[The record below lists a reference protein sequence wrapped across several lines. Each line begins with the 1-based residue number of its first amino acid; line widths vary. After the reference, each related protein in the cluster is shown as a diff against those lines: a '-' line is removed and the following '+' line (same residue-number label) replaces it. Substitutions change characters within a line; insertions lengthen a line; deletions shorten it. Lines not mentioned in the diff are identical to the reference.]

1 MNIVVADDLFSAQE
15 TVRSALAAD
24 PATKHHVVTGV
35 RDPEALRRLPDLDT
49 FGLALVD
56 LDFRNTS
63 SKSGLFALR
72 LLEQSDVRAV
82 IYAADDED
90 NRALSLMAAFQ
101 FFHLHG
107 LVSKS
112 ASSAEIRH
120 AVTVIESGA
129 RLDTAAMRRYLPPRG
144 LSYIDRLLPRASD
157 LAIWRALARFT
168 DRRTIAMAAQV
179 SPRTLDT
186 FLNDRFDIV
195 AEISE
200 AFHFQAP
207 PVIAPTA
214 NSARTTGEA
223 RHAPRLAPLHAF
235 ALTHRRFFDDEELER
250 LLKERRDLRD
260 PPPAAGHGQVPRR

>member
-1 MNIVVADDLFSAQE
+1 MNIVVADDLFWPQE
-15 TVRSALAAD
+15 TVRFALAAD

-35 RDPEALRRLPDLDT
+35 RDPEELRRLPDLGT
-49 FGLALVD
+49 FGLAFVD

-72 LLEQSDVRAV
+72 LLEQFDVRAV
-82 IYAADDED
+82 VYAADDED
-90 NRALSLMAAFQ
+90 NRALSLMAAFR
-101 FFHLHG
+101 FFHPHG
-107 LVSKS
+107 LVSKG
-112 ASSAEIRH
+112 ASSAEIRQ

-129 RLDTAAMRRYLPPRG
+129 RLDTPAMRRYARPRG
-144 LSYIDRLLPRASD
+144 LSYIDRLLPRVGD

-168 DRRTIAMAAQV
+168 DRRTIALAAQV

-207 PVIAPTA
+207 PATPTPVTPA
-214 NSARTTGEA
+214 LTAGEA
-223 RHAPRLAPLHAF
+223 RHARLAPLHAF
-235 ALTHRRFFDDEELER
+235 ALTHRRFFDDAELEK
-250 LLKERRDLRD
+250 LLRERDDGRD
-260 PPPAAGHGQVPRR
+260 PPTAGRGPAARR